1 MRLSLFE
8 SRKFHDGLN
17 ATIAERLGF
26 MVSPTTVAISRISG
40 EPLHQGR
47 TCDWD
52 YVQALLYST
61 GYIK

>member
-26 MVSPTTVAISRISG
+26 VVSLTSVAIYLGYPAS
-40 EPLHQGR
+40 H
-47 TCDWD
+47 
-52 YVQALLYST
+52 
-61 GYIK
+61 YIKGERVTGIMYRLCRTLLDI